1 MNYFLI
7 FGAFLIL
14 ASCSDQRETTK
25 PVRKELVEAVY
36 SSVII
41 EPQDVYKVNASI
53 SGYLDE
59 IKVKEGDIVNAGDL
73 LFLISNK
80 PIQINQ
86 QNAELN
92 YELLKDS
99 YSGEA
104 NLLEEMRL
112 DLQSSKLKMQNDS
125 LNFFRFKALYDKNA
139 SSKFEYDNAL
149 LGYEVSKNNYKS
161 LKKKIIRKEKELKN
175 QINQSKNNVNASAL
189 RTDDYSIKSN
199 ITGKVFQLFKEKG
212 EFVSMQEPLAILGN
226 QNNFKLK
233 MLIDEV
239 DISEIEMGQKIVVT
253 LEAFK
258 DKVFQASITKISPKM
273 DERTQTFEIEAE
285 FVNPPKKMY
294 MGLTGEGNIVI
305 DEKKNA
311 MVIPRDYLL
320 PGNKVETENG
330 KVSVK
335 TGLSNWN
342 YIEILSGINENTV
355 IYKPE

>member
-1 MNYFLI
+1 
-7 FGAFLIL
+7 
-14 ASCSDQRETTK
+14 
-25 PVRKELVEAVY
+25 
-36 SSVII
+36 
-41 EPQDVYKVNASI
+41 
-53 SGYLDE
+53 
-59 IKVKEGDIVNAGDL
+59 VKAGDI

-80 PIQINQ
+80 PIQLNQ

-104 NLLEEMRL
+104 NLIEEMRL
-112 DLQSSKLKMQNDS
+112 ELQSVKLKMQNDS
-125 LNFFRFKALYDKNA
+125 LNYFRFKALYEKNA
-139 SSKFEYDNAL
+139 ASKFEFDNAN

-161 LKKKIIRKEKELKN
+161 LKKRIVRKEKELKN
-175 QINQSKNNVNASAL
+175 QINQSKNNVNASSL

-226 QNNFKLK
+226 QNNFRLK

-239 DISEIEMGQKIVVT
+239 DISSIELGQKILVT

-258 DKVFQASITKISPKM
+258 DKVFHAKITKISPKM
-273 DERTQTFEIEAE
+273 DERTQTFKIEAE
-285 FVNPPKKMY
+285 FVNPPKRMY

-305 DEKKNA
+305 NDKKNA

-330 KVSVK
+330 FVHVE

-342 YIEILSGINENTV
+342 YIEILSGISENTI